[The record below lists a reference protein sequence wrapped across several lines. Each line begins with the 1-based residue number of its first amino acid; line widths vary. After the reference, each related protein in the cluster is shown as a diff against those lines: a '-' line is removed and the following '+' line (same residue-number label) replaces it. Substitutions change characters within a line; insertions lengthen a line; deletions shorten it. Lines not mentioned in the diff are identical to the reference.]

1 MKRTLRHLIL
11 LVLAV
16 IAVFAMSSIAYG
28 ATSLSGKTTIS
39 LYGSEYSYT
48 GSPIVPKLYVYY
60 KSPNSYITRTLEE
73 NKDYTVQC
81 SDNINVGTA
90 TVTITGMGEY
100 EGTVSKTFSITK
112 RSISGYEVK
121 ISVADA
127 TYTGYN
133 ITPKITAALN
143 GKTLTEGVDYTVD
156 AVSAKDAG
164 SQRITI
170 RGKGNFDG
178 STTEYFR
185 INKKPLSECRVSVS
199 DQKYTGKALTP
210 SVTVYNG
217 SLAVPSSEY
226 RVSYSDNT
234 QIGTAKV
241 EVEAMYSASNY
252 TGETTA
258 TFLIKYDIAKCTFT
272 ISKCTYTGS
281 AVTPEV
287 TIRQGSK
294 TLTKGVD
301 YLLHISNNINAG
313 QGSITVTGTG
323 YYLGSAAK
331 TFTIE
336 PKSIETALSTL
347 VLPEEK
353 YIYTGQKFVP
363 EVTSVMDGTTALVK
377 EKDYTIT
384 YEKNKNPGYAYAVIN
399 GKGNYGKAQKLKFAI
414 YPSAPKILKI
424 EPDTKN
430 TAVIK
435 WAKGPKGLKYIVY
448 RNGNNIGTSKTNAVS
463 FKDKKAKTNGK
474 DYEYTI
480 VAICSNAGDLKSEMS
495 EAKVSRY
502 IKAPK
507 VSASVAGS
515 RVLMAKWNKVKD
527 VDGYQ
532 LQMSTSKKFTKKKTY
547 TIKNGATVKKVLA
560 GLTAGRKYYFRV
572 RAYKTIK
579 DEETKVKYYSSWS
592 NTAVKAPITASAH
605 SSAV

>member
-1 MKRTLRHLIL
+1 MKRTLRRLIL
-11 LVLAV
+11 LVLAA
-16 IAVFAMSSIAYG
+16 IAIFAMNSIAYG
-28 ATSLSGKTTIS
+28 ATSLSGRTTIS

-60 KSPNSYITRTLEE
+60 KSPNSYISRTLEE
-73 NKDYTVQC
+73 NRDYTVQC

-90 TVTITGMGEY
+90 TVTITGMGDY

-112 RSISGYEVK
+112 QSISGYEVK

-133 ITPKITAALN
+133 ITPKITATLN
-143 GKTLTEGVDYTVD
+143 GKTLTEGVDYAVD

-164 SQRITI
+164 SQKITI

-178 STTEYFR
+178 STTEYFK

-217 SLAVPSSEY
+217 NLAVPSSEY

-252 TGETTA
+252 TGETTE
-258 TFLIKYDIAKCTFT
+258 TFLIKYDIAKCVFT

-287 TIRQGSK
+287 MIKQGSK
-294 TLTKGVD
+294 TLTKGID
-301 YLLHISNNINAG
+301 YLLQISNNINAG
-313 QGSITVTGTG
+313 QGNITVTGTG

-353 YIYTGQKFVP
+353 YIYTGQEFIP
-363 EVTSVMDGTTALVK
+363 EVTNVMDGTTALVK
-377 EKDYTIT
+377 DKDYTIT
-384 YEKNKNPGYAYAVIN
+384 YEKNINPGYAYAVIN

-414 YPSAPKILKI
+414 YPSMPKILKI

-480 VAICSNAGDLKSEMS
+480 VAVCSNAGDLKSEMS

>member
-28 ATSLSGKTTIS
+28 ATSLSGKTIIS

-112 RSISGYEVK
+112 QSISGYEVK

-133 ITPKITAALN
+133 ITPKITATLN
-143 GKTLTEGVDYTVD
+143 GKTLTEGVDYAVD

-164 SQRITI
+164 SQKITI

-178 STTEYFR
+178 STTEYFK

-217 SLAVPSSEY
+217 NLAVPSSEY

-252 TGETTA
+252 TGETTE
-258 TFLIKYDIAKCTFT
+258 TFLIKYDIAKCVFT

-287 TIRQGSK
+287 MIKQGSK
-294 TLTKGVD
+294 TLTKGID
-301 YLLHISNNINAG
+301 YLLQISNNINAG
-313 QGSITVTGTG
+313 QGNITVTGTG

-353 YIYTGQKFVP
+353 YIYTGQEFIP
-363 EVTSVMDGTTALVK
+363 EVTNVMDGTTALVK
-377 EKDYTIT
+377 DKDYTIT
-384 YEKNKNPGYAYAVIN
+384 YEKNINPGYAYAVIN

-414 YPSAPKILKI
+414 YPSMPKILKI

-435 WAKGPKGLKYIVY
+435 WTKGPKGLKYIVY

-480 VAICSNAGDLKSEMS
+480 VAVCSNAPDLKSEMS

>member
-112 RSISGYEVK
+112 QSISGYEVK

-133 ITPKITAALN
+133 ITPKITATLN
-143 GKTLTEGVDYTVD
+143 GKTLTEGVDYAVD

-164 SQRITI
+164 SQKITI

-178 STTEYFR
+178 STTEYFK

-217 SLAVPSSEY
+217 NLAVPSSEY

-252 TGETTA
+252 TGETTE
-258 TFLIKYDIAKCTFT
+258 TFLIKYDIAKCVFT

-287 TIRQGSK
+287 MIKQGSK
-294 TLTKGVD
+294 TLTKGID
-301 YLLHISNNINAG
+301 YLLQISNNINAG
-313 QGSITVTGTG
+313 QGNITVTGTG

-353 YIYTGQKFVP
+353 YIYTGQEFIP
-363 EVTSVMDGTTALVK
+363 EVTNVMDGTTALVK
-377 EKDYTIT
+377 DKDYTIT
-384 YEKNKNPGYAYAVIN
+384 YEKNINPGYAYAVIN

-414 YPSAPKILKI
+414 YPSMPKILKI

-435 WAKGPKGLKYIVY
+435 WTKGPKGLKYIVY

-480 VAICSNAGDLKSEMS
+480 VAVCSNAPDLKSEMS